1 MNRDGSPVVRR
12 VLDVLFE
19 RLAIFLTA
27 STLTL
32 ALVAMAGQV
41 FFRYFIG
48 SSLIWAEEVA
58 RYALV
63 WSTMTGAAVA
73 YRQGGHV
80 AITDLVARLPGV
92 MRILVQRLVHLLVL
106 GFAVILAWQGWALA
120 MRNFDRHQLSPALQV
135 DIAWI
140 YLAIPFGAVLIV
152 VAALEALWPA
162 GAGARDGAAT

>member
-1 MNRDGSPVVRR
+1 MTRL
-12 VLDVLFE
+12 LDVLFD

-27 STLTL
+27 TALTI

-41 FFRYFIG
+41 FFRYFVG
-48 SSLIWAEEVA
+48 ASLIWAEEVA

-63 WSTMTGAAVA
+63 WSTMTGTAVA
-73 YRQGGHV
+73 YRRGGHV
-80 AITDLVARLPGV
+80 AITDLVARLPRPGQALL
-92 MRILVQRLVHLLVL
+92 RRLVHLLVL

-120 MRNFDRHQLSPALQV
+120 MRNFARHQLSPALQV

-152 VAALEALWPA
+152 VAALEALLRGE
-162 GAGARDGAAT
+162 GATRGSGAP